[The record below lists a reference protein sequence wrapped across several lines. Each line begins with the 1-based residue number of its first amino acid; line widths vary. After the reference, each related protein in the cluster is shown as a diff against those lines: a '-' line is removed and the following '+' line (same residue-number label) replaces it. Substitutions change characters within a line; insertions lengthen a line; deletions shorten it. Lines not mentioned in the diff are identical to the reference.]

1 MVIKTVRKVAPLL
14 AYFTKNG
21 GLNTVTSAA
30 ATGFIPAVIEILN
43 NPAVDQGLNQLSTG
57 SQAGAV
63 IAAVLI
69 GLRAALG
76 FWRVVRE

>member
-1 MVIKTVRKVAPLL
+1 MVIKTVRKIAPLI

-21 GLNTVTSAA
+21 GLNTVTGAA
-30 ATGFIPAVIEILN
+30 ATGFLPAVIEILN
-43 NPAVDQGLNQLSTG
+43 NPAVEQGLNQLSGG

-63 IAAVLI
+63 IAAVVI

-76 FWRVVRE
+76 FWRMARG